1 MIIKEYN
8 FPYSLPVCFDAINK
22 ITFQFSKY
30 SYNGLASTQKNT
42 VIIDVKFR
50 IQIIAFWLELIEVND
65 KSTLIKVSSSDV
77 TPNLEDEREQIM
89 KAITMVLGGKD
100 PYKAVLEEQVK
111 KRYLQRLFTNIF

>member
-8 FPYSLPVCFDAINK
+8 LPYSMPACFEAIKK

-50 IQIIAFWLELIEVND
+50 IQILAFWLELIEVND
-65 KSTLIKVSSSDV
+65 KSTLIKVSSMDV
-77 TPNLEDEREQIM
+77 TPNLEEEREQIM
-89 KAITMVLGGKD
+89 NAITMVLGGKD
-100 PYKAVLEEQVK
+100 PHKAVSAEQGK
-111 KRYLQRLFTNIF
+111 KGYLQRFFR